1 MAKEKEA
8 NKEIEEELTM
18 YKKEA
23 MEQHEND
30 FSKAVGQAIFFD
42 KDLDLGLFEPF
53 KDVKDSVLL
62 DEEDI
67 AIKDEVG
74 EKQGAEEQDNDATI

>member
-8 NKEIEEELTM
+8 DKEIEEELTM

-23 MEQHEND
+23 MKQHEND
-30 FSKAVGQAIFFD
+30 FSKAV
-42 KDLDLGLFEPF
+42 DLGLFEPF
-53 KDVKDSVLL
+53 KDVKDNVLL

-74 EKQGAEEQDNDATI
+74 EKQGAEEQDNDATV

>member
-8 NKEIEEELTM
+8 DKEIEEELTM

-23 MEQHEND
+23 MKQHEND
-30 FSKAVGQAIFFD
+30 FSKAV
-42 KDLDLGLFEPF
+42 DLGLFEPF
-53 KDVKDSVLL
+53 KDLKDNVLL

-74 EKQGAEEQDNDATI
+74 EKQGAEEQDNDATV

>member
-1 MAKEKEA
+1 VAKEKEA
-8 NKEIEEELTM
+8 DKEIEEELTM

-23 MEQHEND
+23 MKQHEND
-30 FSKAVGQAIFFD
+30 FSKAV
-42 KDLDLGLFEPF
+42 DLGLFEPF
-53 KDVKDSVLL
+53 KDLKDNVLL

-74 EKQGAEEQDNDATI
+74 EKQGAEEQDNDATV